1 MTDSSLDLRQLAV
14 DRTPAPTG
22 VIQRR
27 HRWISRF
34 VVPGV
39 ILMGFVSLLAVAAG
53 MQFLPVPHVTV
64 VPVITIRGDVQQAG
78 TVLFQAPGWIEP
90 RPTSIRAAA
99 LTSGVVEELLV
110 VDGQEVRKGETVA
123 RLITADAKLNVEHA
137 RATVAFREAELQR
150 VTADQVAAKSRFE
163 NPVHLQADLGDAE
176 NSLARTVTE
185 IEKLPF
191 LLRNAKAGVEFA
203 QQNLTSKQAAESAI
217 PIILLKQVERDHKS
231 AEADLEE
238 LQIREPNL
246 QREADAL
253 RSRVAALRQQTSLLI
268 EEHRRVAETNA
279 IVDSAKAQLQE
290 ARLKLQQ
297 AELAFERTE
306 IKAPITGRVLR
317 IVAAPGNRVM
327 GLEELAGQSSSTIL
341 EMYDPQRL
349 QVRADV
355 RLEDVARV
363 VPGAPV
369 EIETA
374 ACKGVLQG
382 RVLLPTSVASVQKNT
397 LEVKVELLNPPQ
409 TASPEMLVKVSF
421 LAPEDPKADSSAITQ
436 TDKMFIPDSLVSDTD
451 GQSYVWI
458 VDGQQQARH
467 VAIQRGH
474 STPDGL
480 TNVISGLQVT
490 DKLIASGTEQLADGI
505 NVKIRTED
513 QTLGLRR

>member
-1 MTDSSLDLRQLAV
+1 MTDSSLDLSQLAV
-14 DRTPAPTG
+14 DRIVAPTV

-27 HRWISRF
+27 RRWISRF
-34 VVPGV
+34 FFPGI
-39 ILMGFVSLLAVAAG
+39 ILTGFVSLLAIAAG
-53 MQFLPVPHVTV
+53 TQLLPVPQVTV

-110 VDGQEVRKGETVA
+110 VEGQDIRKGETVA
-123 RLITADAKLNVEHA
+123 RLIAADAMLNVERS

-150 VTADQVAAKSRFE
+150 VTANQVAARSRLE
-163 NPVHLQADLGDAE
+163 NPIHLQAELGDAE

-191 LLRNAKAGVEFA
+191 LLRNAKSAMEFA
-203 QQNLTSKQAAESAI
+203 QQNLTSKQSAAGAI
-217 PIILLKQVERDHKS
+217 PVILLKQVERDHKS
-231 AEADLEE
+231 AETALEE

-246 QREADAL
+246 QREAESL
-253 RSRVAALRQQTSLLI
+253 RARVNALRQQKSLLI

-279 IVDSAKAQLQE
+279 LVDSAKAQIQE
-290 ARLKLQQ
+290 AMLNLQQ
-297 AELAFERTE
+297 AELALERTE

-317 IVAAPGNRVM
+317 VVAAPGNRVM

-349 QVRADV
+349 QVRVDV

-369 EIETA
+369 EIETPA
-374 ACKGVLQG
+374 FKGVLLG
-382 RVLLPTSVASVQKNT
+382 RVLLPTSIASVQKNT
-397 LEVKVELLNPPQ
+397 LEVKVELLNPPE
-409 TASPEMLVKVSF
+409 TVSPEMLVKASF
-421 LAPEDPKADSSAITQ
+421 LAPEVPKADSSAITQ
-436 TDKMFIPDSLVSDTD
+436 ADQLFIPDSLVSNTD
-451 GQSYVWI
+451 GQSRVWI

-467 VAIQRGH
+467 VSIQLGH

-480 TNVISGLQVT
+480 IHVVSGLQVT
-490 DKLIASGTEQLADGI
+490 DKMIASGTEQLADGI
-505 NVKIRTED
+505 KVKIRSED